1 LTGFEDSKGNIFPSG
16 TGFVTPSLT
25 FLKCLSKAV
34 AFNQRKTFRTGQHA
48 PPAVISISKETYMT
62 ELYETLKQ
70 KKASILDIAK
80 NYHAVNIRVFGS
92 VIRGEEREDSDID
105 LLVDFLPGTTLLD
118 QVGLIDALSIA
129 LGRKVDIVSERAL
142 NKHLR
147 QRILQEAVPL

>member
-1 LTGFEDSKGNIFPSG
+1 
-16 TGFVTPSLT
+16 
-25 FLKCLSKAV
+25 
-34 AFNQRKTFRTGQHA
+34 
-48 PPAVISISKETYMT
+48 MT

-70 KKASILDIAK
+70 QKTSILDIAK

-118 QVGLIDALSIA
+118 QVGLIDALSTA

-147 QRILQEAVPL
+147 QRVLQEAVPL